1 MYACSFVYILWFC
14 PYFFWFS
21 VLFVLFGV
29 QCFVVFGTPLKSLH
43 ILTLHLCV
51 CLVYVYM
58 STCLKTEFLK
68 SKKKKK
74 KKKVK
79 IMYVFFHHS
88 ENVSIAVTRIF
99 CRAPPVSAGDPA
111 NLTCHYPED
120 LSQSRKGIVVLRRD
134 SIPGSRDGECLSRL
148 SPRGNLTYRA
158 TPHPPPHPCLQY
170 AAKLVL
176 KCSLE

>member
-1 MYACSFVYILWFC
+1 MVLSLLFLVFCSV
-14 PYFFWFS
+14 
-21 VLFVLFGV
+21 
-29 QCFVVFGTPLKSLH
+29 CFVWSAVFCCFWYTIEKSAYINFTFVCMPGVCIYVHLLKNG
-43 ILTLHLCV
+43 I
-51 CLVYVYM
+51 
-58 STCLKTEFLK
+58 
-68 SKKKKK
+68 KKKK

-79 IMYVFFHHS
+79 TMYVFFHHS

-111 NLTCHYPED
+111 TLTCHYPQN
-120 LSQSRKGIVVLRRD
+120 LSQSRKSICVLRRD

-158 TPHPPPHPCLQY
+158 TPHPPPHPSLQY